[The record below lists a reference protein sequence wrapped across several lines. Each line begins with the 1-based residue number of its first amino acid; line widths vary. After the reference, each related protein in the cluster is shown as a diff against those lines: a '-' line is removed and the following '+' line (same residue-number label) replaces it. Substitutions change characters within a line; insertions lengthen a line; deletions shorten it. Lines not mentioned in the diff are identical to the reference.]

1 MKLAFREI
9 RQAWRL
15 LSRRGHLTLISYGLS
30 LTVLSGLDSWAL
42 VLVSRLFTGFNSSP
56 STDLSALVLIVVL
69 FVTRT
74 AVSTLS
80 SWWVVQQLADEE
92 LNIGTR
98 NLMSLMN
105 EDHFVHDSEAD
116 YHNAVDRGPS
126 NVAQGLA
133 MYSVTIA
140 SEAATSFVILG
151 TLLVLDPLTAI
162 SSTVYF
168 LLVAVLQNKG
178 LSIAAARAG
187 STVANQT
194 AAVYEIL
201 TDGFNL
207 RKLLKVMPSESYNP
221 SVYYQRKLLAFS
233 RARVAFLAT
242 LPRYTMELVLSVG
255 LMVVCGV
262 SYIFAGDEGVVKSLA
277 IFGVAGFRLLP
288 SINRIQGMVLMMFSA
303 LPMARLA
310 LIANPQLKSVANR
323 PISADSYEVVSFDH
337 VSYSY
342 PKTSTESLV
351 DVSMSFNRGLQYAIV
366 GPSGAGKTT
375 LVDLLLGVIEPTS
388 GTIRIAPNEVLG
400 YVPQE
405 THIARSQIEEN
416 VALEWNRA
424 NIDIDALDNA
434 FQSASIESVRQRF
447 NSVPNQI
454 VTNSTL
460 SGGERQRIGLAR
472 SLYRKPTLLVLDE
485 ATSALDAE
493 TEFSIM
499 RHVRSLRGVA
509 TVVIV
514 AHRLTT
520 VQHADKVIYLEKGR
534 VLGVG
539 AFDDL
544 RRSIPQLQRQIDLGT
559 LGLDHRGSE

>member
-1 MKLAFREI
+1 
-9 RQAWRL
+9 
-15 LSRRGHLTLISYGLS
+15 
-30 LTVLSGLDSWAL
+30 
-42 VLVSRLFTGFNSSP
+42 
-56 STDLSALVLIVVL
+56 
-69 FVTRT
+69 
-74 AVSTLS
+74 
-80 SWWVVQQLADEE
+80 
-92 LNIGTR
+92 
-98 NLMSLMN
+98 
-105 EDHFVHDSEAD
+105 
-116 YHNAVDRGPS
+116 
-126 NVAQGLA
+126 
-133 MYSVTIA
+133 
-140 SEAATSFVILG
+140 
-151 TLLVLDPLTAI
+151 
-162 SSTVYF
+162 
-168 LLVAVLQNKG
+168 
-178 LSIAAARAG
+178 
-187 STVANQT
+187 
-194 AAVYEIL
+194 
-201 TDGFNL
+201 
-207 RKLLKVMPSESYNP
+207 
-221 SVYYQRKLLAFS
+221 
-233 RARVAFLAT
+233 
-242 LPRYTMELVLSVG
+242 
-255 LMVVCGV
+255 
-262 SYIFAGDEGVVKSLA
+262 
-277 IFGVAGFRLLP
+277 
-288 SINRIQGMVLMMFSA
+288 
-303 LPMARLA
+303 
-310 LIANPQLKSVANR
+310 
-323 PISADSYEVVSFDH
+323 
-337 VSYSY
+337 
-342 PKTSTESLV
+342 
-351 DVSMSFNRGLQYAIV
+351 MSFNRGLQYAIV